1 MIETA
6 LLANWISLTLLWLI
20 SLRMKDSSII
30 DIYWGFGFVLFCW
43 VCLFS
48 NQNDGHAISIT
59 QWTLLSMITIWG
71 PPNGDHRKQSPLC
84 N

>member
-30 DIYWGFGFVLFCW
+30 DIYWGFGFVLICW
-43 VCLFS
+43 ASFH
-48 NQNDGHAISIT
+48 NQPAMNWFWSKT
-59 QWTLLSMITIWG
+59 SMRRFHKLRTSFPRTPQLG
-71 PPNGDHRKQSPLC
+71 TKG
-84 N
+84 

>member
-30 DIYWGFGFVLFCW
+30 DIYWGFGFVLICW
-43 VCLFS
+43 VCLLS
-48 NQNDGHAISIT
+48 NQNDGLALSIT
-59 QWTLLSMITIWG
+59 QGLCFLWS
-71 PPNGDHRKQSPLC
+71 PFGDSDSHFI
-84 N
+84 

>member
-30 DIYWGFGFVLFCW
+30 DIYWGFGFVLICW
-43 VCLFS
+43 VCLIS
-48 NQNDGHAISIT
+48 NQ
-59 QWTLLSMITIWG
+59 
-71 PPNGDHRKQSPLC
+71 K
-84 N
+84 